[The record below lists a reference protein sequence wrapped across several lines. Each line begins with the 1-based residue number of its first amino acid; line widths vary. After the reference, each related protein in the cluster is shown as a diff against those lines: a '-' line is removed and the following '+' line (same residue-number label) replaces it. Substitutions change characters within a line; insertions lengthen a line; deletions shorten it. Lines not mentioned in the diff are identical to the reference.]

1 MTLLFSLVAG
11 AAFLGVLL
19 LAGAIRRFRHGRP
32 LVGAVECVCAAA
44 LFALAGC
51 VALISEN
58 LAGYQRLTHEDS
70 AARVAFVQ
78 TAPHQFEADLTY
90 PTGSRKQF
98 MLRGDQWQIDARV
111 LKWRPLANLLGFDTA
126 YRLERIAGRYNDIES
141 ERSAARTVYE
151 LASEDGL
158 DLWVLAQRFK
168 AWLPWVDAYYGSA
181 AYVPMA
187 DGASYEVSVSQ
198 SGLVARPLNQAARG
212 AVSAWH

>member
-1 MTLLFSLVAG
+1 MTLLFTLVAVG
-11 AAFLGVLL
+11 AVLAVML
-19 LAGAIRRFRHGRP
+19 LAGAIRRFRRGRP
-32 LVGAVECVCAAA
+32 LVAAVECAGAAT

-51 VALISEN
+51 VALIAEN

-70 AARVAFVQ
+70 AAKIAFVQ

-90 PTGSRKQF
+90 PAGDRKQF
-98 MLRGDQWQIDARV
+98 TLRGDQWQIDARV

-151 LASEDGL
+151 LAPEEGL
-158 DLWVLAQRFK
+158 DLWGLAQRFK
-168 AWLPWVDAYYGSA
+168 AWLPWIDAYYGSA

-187 DGASYEVSVSQ
+187 DGAAFDVSVSQ
-198 SGLVARPLNQAARG
+198 SGLIARPLNAPARG
-212 AVSAWH
+212 AVNAWH